1 MAKISIIGAGSWGS
15 ALARI
20 LGDNNNDVL
29 IYDIDEKIVN
39 EINQYHTNKEKLPI
53 GSLPLN
59 VNATNSISEVI
70 SFSDIDNIYIPK
82 GFSEFKIG
90 GRGSKFSILI
100 NLTPYLIKPQY
111 YLQFI
116 EYMYKFI

>member
-59 VNATNSISEVI
+59 ASAPVV
-70 SFSDIDNIYIPK
+70 K
-82 GFSEFKIG
+82 
-90 GRGSKFSILI
+90 L
-100 NLTPYLIKPQY
+100 LTKASNVAGL
-111 YLQFI
+111 
-116 EYMYKFI
+116 ES

>member
-29 IYDIDEKIVN
+29 IYDIDDKIVE
-39 EINQYHTNKEKLPI
+39 EINLYHTNKEKLPV

-70 SFSDIDNIYIPK
+70 SFSDIV
-82 GFSEFKIG
+82 GV
-90 GRGSKFSILI
+90 SILSVTYI
-100 NLTPYLIKPQY
+100 CCSYPYGMLSYVFKQY
-111 YLQFI
+111 GIFL
-116 EYMYKFI
+116 